1 MIRIVFWCF
10 LLSSMAI
17 SSYGEQ
23 IPPFKFDWG
32 SEKLSITVG
41 GKPFADYCY
50 EVPRAGF
57 INVFSPAGIKVTR
70 NYPPQQGDDIDH
82 PHHSGIFLT
91 FGDLNGIDFW
101 HIHGKVLQDE
111 VIDEGK
117 VGVSGHGFSVKKRF
131 LANDEQSTLL
141 SEACRFTL
149 RVVTDGYLLE
159 YDSTFTCEAE
169 RVVIGSKE
177 EGGLGVRVATPMT
190 VKYGGKMKDDTGRQG
205 GTQIWGKQ
213 ANWVEHSANVD
224 GMHVGLT
231 MMVHPDNFSNCW
243 WHARDYGVNAA
254 NPFGPLN
261 DRDKR
266 TRMQRG
272 DRLRMRYA
280 ILVHSHENARQYDA
294 AVAYERY
301 IKGD

>member
-131 LANDEQSTLL
+131 LADLITRLGIW
-141 SEACRFTL
+141 TL
-149 RVVTDGYLLE
+149 RLREKTHKTVLKIAQSE
-159 YDSTFTCEAE
+159 PPN
-169 RVVIGSKE
+169 GS
-177 EGGLGVRVATPMT
+177 
-190 VKYGGKMKDDTGRQG
+190 
-205 GTQIWGKQ
+205 
-213 ANWVEHSANVD
+213 
-224 GMHVGLT
+224 
-231 MMVHPDNFSNCW
+231 
-243 WHARDYGVNAA
+243 
-254 NPFGPLN
+254 
-261 DRDKR
+261 
-266 TRMQRG
+266 
-272 DRLRMRYA
+272 
-280 ILVHSHENARQYDA
+280 
-294 AVAYERY
+294 
-301 IKGD
+301 IK